1 MPRKY
6 AGPLQPGKRSAY
18 VPGKRR
24 NVNRRRSLV
33 SKIKKVSLSQ
43 CETKTN
49 GLKSASEGISLFHNR
64 TAYVENLLET
74 FQGVSANPG
83 TTVLS
88 NRIGNEVVARGL
100 KIQLQFLT
108 TPRRP
113 NFNMRFYVF
122 RYEANEA
129 PQDANF
135 WAGPIGQGGTQNRMI
150 DFPDTRNITVL
161 KSFIIQNRNVLPVDP
176 DQGTVHAVYKDIYIP
191 MKNKKIKYDSNDSNI
206 PKYTTIGMCATCFDA
221 NDTLETDIIA
231 YWNYTT
237 RFYYKDP

>member
-18 VPGKRR
+18 VPKQRR
-24 NVNRRRSLV
+24 NRRRSLV
-33 SKIKKVSLSQ
+33 SKIKRVSLNQ

-49 GLKSASEGISLFHNR
+49 GLKTDAEGIAMFHNR
-64 TAYVENLLET
+64 TAYVQNLLET
-74 FQGVSANPG
+74 FQGQTANPG
-83 TTVLS
+83 TTILS
-88 NRIGNEVVARGL
+88 NRIGNEVIARGL

-122 RYEANEA
+122 RHEANEP
-129 PQDANF
+129 PQDSNF
-135 WAGPIGQGGTQNRMI
+135 WVGPAGAGGNQNRMI

-161 KSFIIQNRNVLPVDP
+161 KTFIIQNRNTLPVDG
-176 DQGTVHAVYKDIYIP
+176 DNGTVHAVYKDIYIP
-191 MKNKKIKYDSNDSNI
+191 MKNKKIKYDSNDSNV

-231 YWNYTT
+231 YWNYST

>member
-1 MPRKY
+1 MK
-6 AGPLQPGKRSAY
+6 A
-18 VPGKRR
+18 
-24 NVNRRRSLV
+24 
-33 SKIKKVSLSQ
+33 VSLSQ

-49 GLKSASEGISLFHNR
+49 GLKSTSDGLALFHNK

-74 FQGVSANPG
+74 FQGVTANPG

-129 PQDANF
+129 PQDSNF
-135 WAGPIGQGGTQNRMI
+135 WVGPIGQGGNQNRMI

-161 KSFIIQNRNVLPVDP
+161 KSFIIQNRNVLPVNP